1 MLATM
6 QRHELLTSSII
17 RHAARQHPRGPVV
30 SRLADGELHH
40 TDYATVERRSRGL
53 ASALVR
59 LGVRPGDRVATLAMN
74 GHRHL
79 ELYYAIGGMGAV
91 CNTVNP
97 RLDARDVAY
106 ILDHAGASVVCVD
119 AGLLPV
125 LERALAVAPHGVR
138 AVVRL
143 DPGDAEAS
151 VETLDYETLLAAEGD
166 GFEWPAL
173 AEEAA
178 CGICYTSGTTGRP
191 KGVVYSHRS
200 TVLHAMALL
209 GGDVMAL
216 RSTERVMPVV
226 PMFHVNAW
234 GTPYAAP
241 MAGAAL
247 VMAGRQ
253 LDGASV
259 LDLMDRAGVTFA
271 CGVPTIWLSLLDHLR
286 RTGARPATLRRM
298 VVGGAACPRVLM
310 DEFGAMGVD
319 VVHVW
324 GLTESSPVATYN
336 SPVPGTA
343 LLDDGARAAQR
354 MSVGR
359 PPFGVELRAIDGDGA
374 EVARDGVTP
383 GVVELRGHWIAAG
396 YHGQPPVTDADD
408 WFATGDV
415 AAIDADGFVRLTD
428 RTKDLIKS
436 GGEWIG
442 SIVLEDIA
450 MSCEGVA
457 EVAVIAASHPR
468 WSERPLLL
476 AVARAGVTLDPAALL
491 AAYDG
496 RVPRWWVPDAALV
509 VDELPH
515 GATGKLQKS
524 VLRERFGQH
533 FMQQSKG

>member
-17 RHAARQHPRGPVV
+17 RHAARQHPRSPVI
-30 SRLADGELHH
+30 SRLADGQLH
-40 TDYATVERRSRGL
+40 TSNYVTIERRARRL
-53 ASALVR
+53 ASALAR
-59 LGVRPGDRVATLAMN
+59 LSVRPGDVVATLAMN

-91 CNTVNP
+91 CNTMNP
-97 RLDARDVAY
+97 RLDPVDVAY
-106 ILDHAGASVVCVD
+106 ILDHAGAATVCVD
-119 AGLLPV
+119 AALLPV

-138 AVVRL
+138 TVIRL
-143 DPGDAEAS
+143 DPGDVA
-151 VETLDYETLLAAEGD
+151 TGPLDYETLLDGEGD
-166 GFEWPAL
+166 DYEWPAL
-173 AEEAA
+173 AEETA

-200 TVLHAMALL
+200 TVLHAMALQ
-209 GGDVMAL
+209 GGDTMAL
-216 RSTERVMPVV
+216 RSVDRVMPVV

-247 VMAGRQ
+247 VLPGRQ
-253 LDGASV
+253 IDGLNV

-271 CGVPTIWLSLLDHLR
+271 CGVPTIWLALLDHLR

-310 DEFGAMGVD
+310 DDFQALGVD
-319 VVHVW
+319 VIHAW
-324 GLTESSPVATYN
+324 GLTESSPIATYN
-336 SPVPGTA
+336 QPVPGTVSLEEA
-343 LLDDGARAAQR
+343 ARTAQR

-359 PPFGVELRAIDGDGA
+359 PPFGVELRAVGGDGA

-396 YHGQPPVTDADD
+396 YHGQAKVTDADG

-415 AAIDADGFVRLTD
+415 GALDVDGFVTLTD

-442 SIVLEDIA
+442 SLVLEDIA

-457 EVAVIAASHPR
+457 EAAVIAADHPR

-476 AVARAGVTLDPAALL
+476 AVAREGVTLDPATLL
-491 AAYDG
+491 AAYAG
-496 RVPRWWVPDAALV
+496 RVPRWWVPDAALIV
-509 VDELPH
+509 EALPH
-515 GATGKLQKS
+515 GATGKLQKTA
-524 VLRERFGQH
+524 LRERFGH
-533 FMQQSKG
+533 YFMLDATG

>member
-17 RHAARQHPRGPVV
+17 RHAARQHPRAPVV
-30 SRLADGELHH
+30 SRLADGQLHH
-40 TDYATVERRSRGL
+40 SDYATVERRSRRL
-53 ASALVR
+53 AAALTR
-59 LGVRPGDRVATLAMN
+59 LGVRAGDAVATLAMN

-97 RLDARDVAY
+97 RLDPADVAY
-106 ILDHAGASVVCVD
+106 ILGHAGAATVCVD
-119 AGLLPV
+119 AALMPV
-125 LERALAVAPHGVR
+125 LDRALAVAPHGIR
-138 AVVRL
+138 RIIRL
-143 DPGDAEAS
+143 DPGDVA
-151 VETLDYETLLAAEGD
+151 TDPLDYETMLETED
-166 GFEWPAL
+166 DNYEWPAL
-173 AEEAA
+173 SEEAA

-200 TVLHAMALL
+200 TVLHAMALQ
-209 GGDVMAL
+209 GGDTMAL
-216 RSTERVMPVV
+216 RSVDRVMPVV

-247 VMAGRQ
+247 VMPGRQ

-271 CGVPTIWLSLLDHLR
+271 CGVPTIWLALLDHLR
-286 RTGARPATLRRM
+286 RTGARPATLQRM

-310 DEFGAMGVD
+310 DEFGALGID
-319 VVHVW
+319 VIHAW
-324 GLTESSPVATYN
+324 GLTESSPIATYN
-336 SPVPGTA
+336 RPAPGTA
-343 LLDDGARAAQR
+343 SLDDAARAARR

-359 PPFGVELRAIDGDGA
+359 PPFGVELRAVDGDGV
-374 EVARDGVTP
+374 EVARDGITP
-383 GVVELRGHWIAAG
+383 GVVELRGPWVAAG
-396 YHGQPPVTDADD
+396 YHQLPPVVDAEG

-415 AAIDADGFVRLTD
+415 GALDADGFVTLTD

-442 SIVLEDIA
+442 SLVLEDIA
-450 MSCEGVA
+450 MSCDGVA
-457 EVAVIAASHPR
+457 EAAVIAARHPR

-476 AVARAGVTLDPAALL
+476 AVPREGVTLDPAALL
-491 AAYDG
+491 AAYAG
-496 RVPRWWVPDAALV
+496 RVPRWWVPDVALV
-509 VDELPH
+509 VEALPH

-524 VLRERFGQH
+524 VLRERFGGYL
-533 FMQQSKG
+533 MRVGGG

>member
-17 RHAARQHPRGPVV
+17 RHAARQHPRAAVV
-30 SRLADGELHH
+30 SRLADGSLHH
-40 TDYATVERRSRGL
+40 SDYPTVEQRSRKL
-53 ASALVR
+53 AAALTR
-59 LGVRPGDRVATLAMN
+59 LGVRPGDTVATLAMN
-74 GHRHL
+74 SHRHL

-97 RLDARDVAY
+97 RLDPADIAY
-106 ILDHAGASVVCVD
+106 ILDHAGAATVCAD
-119 AGLLPV
+119 AALLPV
-125 LERALAVAPHGVR
+125 LQRALAVAPHGIRTVI
-138 AVVRL
+138 RL
-143 DPGDAEAS
+143 DPGDVATEP
-151 VETLDYETLLAAEGD
+151 LDYETLLEAESG
-166 GFEWPAL
+166 GYEWPVL
-173 AEEAA
+173 PEEAA

-200 TVLHAMALL
+200 TVLHAMALQ

-216 RSTERVMPVV
+216 CATDRVMPVV

-247 VMAGRQ
+247 VMPGRQ

-271 CGVPTIWLSLLDHLR
+271 CGVPTVWLALLDHLR
-286 RTGARPATLRRM
+286 RTGARPATLRRL
-298 VVGGAACPRVLM
+298 VVGGAACPRMLM
-310 DEFGAMGVD
+310 DGFAAVGVD
-319 VVHVW
+319 VTHVW

-336 SPVPGTA
+336 RPVPGTA
-343 LLDDGARAAQR
+343 PLDDAARTTQR

-359 PPFGVELRAIDGDGA
+359 PPFGVELRAVDGDGI
-374 EVARDGVTP
+374 EVARDGATP
-383 GVVELRGHWIAAG
+383 GVVELRGHWVTGG
-396 YHGQPPVTDADD
+396 YHGLPPVTGSDG

-415 AAIDADGFVRLTD
+415 GALDPDGFVTLTD

-442 SIVLEDIA
+442 SLALEDIA

-457 EVAVIAASHPR
+457 EAAVIAARHPR

-476 AVARAGVTLDPAALL
+476 AVPREGATLDPAALL

-496 RVPRWWVPDAALV
+496 RVPRWWVPDAAVV
-509 VDELPH
+509 VDALPH
-515 GATGKLQKS
+515 GATGKLQKTA
-524 VLRERFGQH
+524 LRERFGGY
-533 FMQQSKG
+533 FMRDATG